1 MMKKNIHKI
10 VFILTAVVLLVAC
23 EPEYIMF
30 DSSKNFVAFTG
41 KSVDIPE
48 PGSAVGIPVLVTALP
63 NSPAVTVTFAFT
75 TGDLGDEAAVEG
87 TDFTLMNSSK
97 TLSFPDGYGY
107 DTIWIQPVDNDDF
120 TGNKAFYIEL
130 LSNSVDYQFGTNT
143 LFTVNLVDD
152 EHPLKEWIGTY
163 DVYAYSYGSPG
174 AWDEQWSCVTVADPS
189 DLGNLLIRGIGGSSY
204 PESEVVAKV
213 NMEAMTITIAAGSEI
228 GSHDLYG
235 GPVAIFFG
243 DEAGGVASES
253 DPIVGEIREDGSI
266 HIDHLALKFV
276 GGINEGY
283 IWDSFDTEWTKT
295 GKKSVV
301 EKPVAEDKAAR
312 FK

>member
-1 MMKKNIHKI
+1 MKKIVYKI
-10 VFILTAVVLLVAC
+10 LFILAAVVLFASC
-23 EPEYIMF
+23 ETKYIMF

-48 PGSAVGIPVLVTALP
+48 PGSRMGIPVLVTALP
-63 NSPAVTVTFAFT
+63 DSPPVTVTFEFN
-75 TGDLGDEAAVEG
+75 TGDLGDKAAVEG
-87 TDFTLMNSSK
+87 TDFTLVNDSK

-107 DTIWIQPVDNDDF
+107 DTIWIQPVDNDEF

-130 LSNSVDYQFGTNT
+130 LSNSVDYQFGLNT
-143 LFTVNLVDD
+143 LFTVNLIDD
-152 EHPLKEWIGTY
+152 EHPLKDWIGTY

-174 AWDEQWSCVTVADPS
+174 AWDEQWSCVTSADPS
-189 DLGNLLIRGIGGSSY
+189 DVNNLLLSGIGGSSY
-204 PESEVVAKV
+204 PGTPVVAKV
-213 NMEAMTITIAAGSEI
+213 DLETMTLTIAGGSEI
-228 GSHDLYG
+228 GSHSAYG
-235 GPVAIFFG
+235 GPVAIFLG
-243 DEAGGVASES
+243 DESGGVASES

-276 GGINEGY
+276 GGINAGY

-295 GKKSVV
+295 GKKSFV
-301 EKPVAEDKAAR
+301 EKSVPEEKAAR

>member
-1 MMKKNIHKI
+1 MKKTINQII
-10 VFILTAVVLLVAC
+10 FIFAAVVLLVSC

-41 KSVDIPE
+41 KSVDMPE
-48 PGSAVGIPVLVTALP
+48 PGSMIGIPVLVTALP
-63 NSPAVTVTFAFT
+63 GSPAATVTFEFS
-75 TGDLGDEAAVEG
+75 TGDLGDKAAVEG
-87 TDFTLMNSSK
+87 TDYTLVNDSK

-107 DTIWIQPVDNDDF
+107 DTIWVRPVDNDEF

-130 LSNSVDYQFGTNT
+130 VSNSVDYQFGLNT
-143 LFTVNLVDD
+143 LFTVNLIDD
-152 EHPLKEWIGTY
+152 EHPLKEWIGNY

-174 AWDEQWSCVTVADPS
+174 AWDEQWTCVSSADPE
-189 DLGNLLIRGIGGSSY
+189 DVNNLLLTGIGGSSY
-204 PESEVVAKV
+204 PGVPVVAKV
-213 NMEAMTITIAAGSEI
+213 DVETMTFTITGGSEI
-228 GSHDLYG
+228 GNHSAYG

-253 DPIVGEIREDGSI
+253 DPVVGELREDGSI

-276 GGINEGY
+276 GGVNTGY
-283 IWDSFDTEWTKT
+283 VWDSFDTEWTRT
-295 GKKSVV
+295 GKKSLV
-301 EKPVAEDKAAR
+301 EKPVAEEKAAR